1 MNVQPPWRPHR
12 SFHSWVKTGQFSAH
26 RLLWVH
32 SVRRPCDVSLPA
44 LISAMT
50 GRGHSS
56 EMLGKTPGRQ
66 AGGQT
71 RYPLRSAPELA
82 HSGRALLQVAHPAHH
97 RQELSQQACRWRES
111 IFIDEQTSGAGA
123 EGLFPGPEASEGQ
136 GYARV
141 ALTAPTTVTRRLSRL
156 SSQGLCVPSQHHRS
170 LLRQGCWAPRPS
182 KVPFQ
187 CRRRRICA
195 ASEACPCAPGCA
207 AVPDCWGWR
216 QTSEQCVLWS

>member
-1 MNVQPPWRPHR
+1 MNVQPPWRPHH
-12 SFHSWVKTGQFSAH
+12 SFHSWVKAGQFSAH

-32 SVRRPCDVSLPA
+32 PVRRLCDVSLPA
-44 LISAMT
+44 PYLSNDWA
-50 GRGHSS
+50 GSF
-56 EMLGKTPGRQ
+56 LGDAGKNSWTT

-82 HSGRALLQVAHPAHH
+82 HSGRALLQVARPAHH

-156 SSQGLCVPSQHHRS
+156 SSQGPWVPSQRHCS
-170 LLRQGCWAPRPS
+170 LLRQGCWAPRPN